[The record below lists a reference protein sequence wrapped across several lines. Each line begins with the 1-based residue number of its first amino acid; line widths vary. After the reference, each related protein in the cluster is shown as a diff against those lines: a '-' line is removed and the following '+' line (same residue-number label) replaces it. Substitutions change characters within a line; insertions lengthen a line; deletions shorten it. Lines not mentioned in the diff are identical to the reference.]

1 MNRPRTGFKQKNP
14 QELTTVTIDEIEK
27 YVDLLYEKSE
37 DKIKGARCLLYL
49 VQSPQNIY
57 LIFEEHEKLLDVISR
72 TLKDEHKKLLE
83 LSIYLIYFFYDFS
96 QYQIFHPIILG
107 RAVGETCMGIIEYNL
122 AKFDY
127 RKDELIRLSTSNK
140 LTPKEYQIHLEKFL
154 FVVRKQDR
162 LLTKAF
168 QILHRLAE
176 DPKVEVKMVKK
187 GIVNLLLRNMGRINI
202 NLLLEVLLFLKKLSI
217 IQINKDAMIRGK
229 IFEKMM
235 KVFEI
240 RHPFIWA
247 INLQIFFNLSFDHGF
262 RMEVISKPE
271 AFYQLTS
278 FFKLTDFRSNILR
291 IFYNFSLEEK
301 ALPLFYNSETIF
313 IIYELLDKFPEKI
326 IGSELAA
333 LTLNLIKYPPNAQK
347 LAENGRVKNLI
358 ERVLKNSDYELM
370 KIIKTIIENC
380 NSDSNINDTYENY
393 VDDHF
398 MPIITS
404 KQESDEYLIETIHL
418 LSYVNTDWESKLD
431 KFNLIDFFEKHLKI
445 QNYDDFLLAII
456 SFFGNVASDKGC
468 SGPIAKSKIIP
479 LLNQILIKKMDNLNI
494 VFNIILAL
502 YQMLPWK
509 DTRALIIK
517 NEDLI
522 KFVLNCL
529 KLPNEQINFISMRF
543 LEIVQIY
550 ETKWSEKI
558 KKEKFRLYNNDL
570 INKIKDVQNKFQ
582 LMSDYLE
589 QGGFFDDGGD
599 EYMGGEDDGDIYMDE
614 KGYLS
619 KYPYYFLIIW
629 IF

>member
-14 QELTTVTIDEIEK
+14 QELTTVTIDDFEK

-37 DKIKGARCLLYL
+37 DKVKGARSLLYL

-83 LSIYLIYFFYDFS
+83 LSIYLIYFFYAFS
-96 QYQIFHPIILG
+96 QYQVFHPIILG

-217 IQINKDAMIRGK
+217 IQVNKDAMIRGK

-431 KFNLIDFFEKHLKI
+431 KFSLIDFFEKHLKI
-445 QNYDDFLLAII
+445 QNYDDFLLAVI

-550 ETKWSEKI
+550 ESKWSEKI

-589 QGGFFDDGGD
+589 QGGFLDDGGD

-619 KYPYYFLIIW
+619 KYPYY
-629 IF
+629 

>member
-83 LSIYLIYFFYDFS
+83 LSIYLIYFFYAFS

-380 NSDSNINDTYENY
+380 NSDSNINDIYDNY

-619 KYPYYFLIIW
+619 KYPYY
-629 IF
+629 

>member
-1 MNRPRTGFKQKNP
+1 MRPRTGFKQKNP
-14 QELTTVTIDEIEK
+14 QELTNVTIDEIEK
-27 YVDLLYEKSE
+27 YVDLLYEKPE
-37 DKIKGARCLLYL
+37 EKIKGARFLLYL
-49 VQSPQNIY
+49 VLTPENINT
-57 LIFEEHEKLLDVISR
+57 ICEEHEKLLDVISR
-72 TLKDEHKKLLE
+72 TLRDEHKKILE
-83 LSIYLIYFFYDFS
+83 LSIYLIYFFYAFS
-96 QYQIFHPIILG
+96 QYQIFHPLLLN
-107 RAVGETCMGIIEYNL
+107 RSVGEICMGIIDYNL
-122 AKFDY
+122 LKYDY
-127 RKDELIRLSTSNK
+127 RKEELIHMSTSNK
-140 LTPKEYQIHLEKFL
+140 LSAKDYQINLEKFL
-154 FVVRKQDR
+154 FLVRKQDR

-187 GIVNLLLRNMGRINI
+187 GIVNLLLKNMNRINV

-217 IQINKDAMIRGK
+217 IQQNKDAMIKGK

-235 KVFEI
+235 KMFEI
-240 RHPFIWA
+240 KHPYIWA

-262 RMEVISKPE
+262 RMEVISNKE
-271 AFYQLTS
+271 AFFQLTS
-278 FFKLTDFRSNILR
+278 FFKFTDFRSNILR

-619 KYPYYFLIIW
+619 KYPYY
-629 IF
+629 

>member
-83 LSIYLIYFFYDFS
+83 LSIYLIYFFYAFS

-550 ETKWSEKI
+550 ETKRSEKI

-619 KYPYYFLIIW
+619 KYPYY
-629 IF
+629 

>member
-83 LSIYLIYFFYDFS
+83 LSIYLIYFFYAFS

-217 IQINKDAMIRGK
+217 IQVNKDAMIRGK

-619 KYPYYFLIIW
+619 KYPYY
-629 IF
+629 

>member
-83 LSIYLIYFFYDFS
+83 LSIYLIYFFYAFS

-456 SFFGNVASDKGC
+456 SFFGNVASDKGY
-468 SGPIAKSKIIP
+468 SGAIAKSKIIP

-619 KYPYYFLIIW
+619 KYPYY
-629 IF
+629 

>member
-1 MNRPRTGFKQKNP
+1 MIRPKTGFKQKNP
-14 QELTTVTIDEIEK
+14 QELTSVNIEQIEK
-27 YVDLLYEKSE
+27 YVDLLYEQPDE
-37 DKIKGARCLLYL
+37 KIKGARYLLYL
-49 VQSPQNIY
+49 IQSPNNMYI
-57 LIFEEHEKLLDVISR
+57 ICEEQQKLLDVISR
-72 TLKDEHKKLLE
+72 TLRDEHKKILE
-83 LSIYLIYFFYDFS
+83 LSIYLIYFFYAFS

-550 ETKWSEKI
+550 ESKWSEKI

-589 QGGFFDDGGD
+589 QGGFLDDGGD

-619 KYPYYFLIIW
+619 KYPYY
-629 IF
+629 